1 MSKKSVA
8 EFLGTFT
15 LVFVG
20 AGAIMTGKADLLGIA
35 LAHGLAIAIM
45 IAALGGISGGHFN
58 PAVTFGFLVTK
69 RISIEKAAQYWVS
82 QLLGAAFAAW
92 TLKSVYGSMAGSV
105 GGASLSQ
112 GVSPMKAMLA
122 EGIGTFLLMLVI
134 VGTAIDKRGSFAAGF
149 PIGLT
154 ISSVILVIGPMT
166 GAALNPARWFGPAL
180 VTGSWSNAWVWLLG
194 PLLGASVAAL
204 GYNWLLNPKD

>member
-1 MSKKSVA
+1 MSKKLVA

-15 LVFVG
+15 LIFVG

>member
-1 MSKKSVA
+1 MSKKLVA

-45 IAALGGISGGHFN
+45 ISAVGGISGGHFN
-58 PAVTFGFLVTK
+58 PAVTFGFLLTK

-112 GVSPMKAMLA
+112 GVSPMKAIIA

>member
-1 MSKKSVA
+1 MSKKLVA

-15 LVFVG
+15 LIFVG

-35 LAHGLAIAIM
+35 LAHGLAIATM

-58 PAVTFGFLVTK
+58 PAVTFGFLLTK

-82 QLLGAAFAAW
+82 QLLGASFAAW
-92 TLKSVYGSMAGSV
+92 ILKSVYGSMAGTV

-112 GVSPMKAMLA
+112 GVSPMKAMIA

>member
-1 MSKKSVA
+1 MSKKLVA

-45 IAALGGISGGHFN
+45 IAAVGGISGGHFN
-58 PAVTFGFLVTK
+58 PAVTFGFLLTK

-112 GVSPMKAMLA
+112 GVSPMKAIIA

>member
-1 MSKKSVA
+1 MSKKLVA

-15 LVFVG
+15 LIFVG

-82 QLLGAAFAAW
+82 QLLGASFAAW
-92 TLKSVYGSMAGSV
+92 ILKSVYGSMAGTV

-112 GVSPMKAMLA
+112 GVSPMKAMIA

>member
-1 MSKKSVA
+1 MSKKLVA

-15 LVFVG
+15 LIFVG

-82 QLLGAAFAAW
+82 QLLGASFAAW
-92 TLKSVYGSMAGSV
+92 ILKSVYGSMAGTV

-112 GVSPMKAMLA
+112 GVSPMKAIIA

>member
-1 MSKKSVA
+1 MSKKLVA

-45 IAALGGISGGHFN
+45 IAAVGGISGGHFN
-58 PAVTFGFLVTK
+58 PAVTFGFLLTK

-82 QLLGAAFAAW
+82 QLLGASFAAW
-92 TLKSVYGSMAGSV
+92 ILKSVYGSMAGTV

-180 VTGSWSNAWVWLLG
+180 VTGTWSNAWVWIIG
-194 PLLGASVAAL
+194 PLLGAGLAAL
-204 GYNWLLNPKD
+204 GYNWLLNPKE

>member
-1 MSKKSVA
+1 MSKKLVA

-45 IAALGGISGGHFN
+45 IAAVGGISGGHFN

-180 VTGSWSNAWVWLLG
+180 VTGSWSNAWVWLVG

-204 GYNWLLNPKD
+204 GYNWILNPKE

>member
-1 MSKKSVA
+1 MSKKLVA

-45 IAALGGISGGHFN
+45 IAAVGGISGGHFN
-58 PAVTFGFLVTK
+58 PAVTFGFLLTK

-82 QLLGAAFAAW
+82 QLLGASFAAW
-92 TLKSVYGSMAGSV
+92 ILKSVYGSMAGTV

-154 ISSVILVIGPMT
+154 ISSVVLAIGPMT

>member
-1 MSKKSVA
+1 MSKKLVA

-45 IAALGGISGGHFN
+45 IAAVGGISGGHFN

-69 RISIEKAAQYWVS
+69 RISIEKAAQYWAS

-92 TLKSVYGSMAGSV
+92 ILKSVYGSMAGSV
-105 GGASLSQ
+105 GGAAVAQ
-112 GVSPMKAMLA
+112 GVSPMKAMIA

-134 VGTAIDKRGSFAAGF
+134 VGTAVDKRGSFAAGF

-166 GAALNPARWFGPAL
+166 GAAINPARWFGPAL
-180 VTGSWSNAWVWLLG
+180 VTGSWSNAWVWIAG
-194 PLLGASVAAL
+194 PLLGAVVAAL

>member
-1 MSKKSVA
+1 MSKKLVA

-15 LVFVG
+15 LIFVG

-35 LAHGLAIAIM
+35 LAHGLAIATM
-45 IAALGGISGGHFN
+45 IAAVGGISGGHFN

-82 QLLGAAFAAW
+82 QLLGASFAAW
-92 TLKSVYGSMAGSV
+92 ILKSVYGSMAGTV

-112 GVSPMKAMLA
+112 GVSPMKAIIA

-180 VTGSWSNAWVWLLG
+180 VTGTWSNAWVWIIG

>member
-1 MSKKSVA
+1 MSKKLVA

-45 IAALGGISGGHFN
+45 IAAVGGISGGHFN
-58 PAVTFGFLVTK
+58 PAVTFGFLLTK

-180 VTGSWSNAWVWLLG
+180 VTGTWSNAWVWIIG
-194 PLLGASVAAL
+194 PLLGAGLAAL
-204 GYNWLLNPKD
+204 GYNWLLNPKE

>member
-1 MSKKSVA
+1 MSKKLVA

-15 LVFVG
+15 LIFVG

-45 IAALGGISGGHFN
+45 IAAVGGISGGHFN
-58 PAVTFGFLVTK
+58 PAVTFGFLLTK

-92 TLKSVYGSMAGSV
+92 TLKSIYGSMAGSV

-180 VTGSWSNAWVWLLG
+180 VTGTWSNAWVWIIG
-194 PLLGASVAAL
+194 PLLGAGLAAL
-204 GYNWLLNPKD
+204 GYNWLLNPKE

>member
-1 MSKKSVA
+1 MSKKLVA

-45 IAALGGISGGHFN
+45 IAAVGGISGGHFN

-82 QLLGAAFAAW
+82 QLLGASFAAW
-92 TLKSVYGSMAGSV
+92 ILKSVYGSMAGTV

>member
-1 MSKKSVA
+1 MSKKLVA

-82 QLLGAAFAAW
+82 QLLGASFAAW
-92 TLKSVYGSMAGSV
+92 ILKSVYGSMAGTV

-112 GVSPMKAMLA
+112 GVSPMKAMIA

>member
-1 MSKKSVA
+1 MSKKLVA

-45 IAALGGISGGHFN
+45 IAAVGGISGGHFN

>member
-1 MSKKSVA
+1 MSKKLVA

-45 IAALGGISGGHFN
+45 IAAVGGISGGHFN

-69 RISIEKAAQYWVS
+69 RISIEKAAQYWAS

-92 TLKSVYGSMAGSV
+92 ILKSVYGSMAGSV
-105 GGASLSQ
+105 GGAAVAQ
-112 GVSPMKAMLA
+112 GVSPMKAMIA

-180 VTGSWSNAWVWLLG
+180 VTGSWSNAWVWIAG
-194 PLLGASVAAL
+194 PLLGAVVAAL

>member
-1 MSKKSVA
+1 MSKKLVA

-15 LVFVG
+15 LIFVG
-20 AGAIMTGKADLLGIA
+20 AGAIMTGKADLIGIA

-82 QLLGAAFAAW
+82 QLLGASFAAW
-92 TLKSVYGSMAGSV
+92 ILKSVYGSMAGTV

-112 GVSPMKAMLA
+112 GVSPMKAMIA

-134 VGTAIDKRGSFAAGF
+134 VGTAVDKRGSFAAGF

>member
-1 MSKKSVA
+1 MSKKLVA

-15 LVFVG
+15 LIFVG

-45 IAALGGISGGHFN
+45 IAAVGGISGGHFN
-58 PAVTFGFLVTK
+58 PAVTFGFLLTK

>member
-1 MSKKSVA
+1 
-8 EFLGTFT
+8 
-15 LVFVG
+15 
-20 AGAIMTGKADLLGIA
+20 
-35 LAHGLAIAIM
+35 M
-45 IAALGGISGGHFN
+45 IAAVGGISGGHFN
-58 PAVTFGFLVTK
+58 PAVTFGFLLTK

-112 GVSPMKAMLA
+112 GVSPMKAMIA

-194 PLLGASVAAL
+194 PLLGAGLAAL
-204 GYNWLLNPKD
+204 GYNWLLNPKE

>member
-1 MSKKSVA
+1 MSKKLVA

-45 IAALGGISGGHFN
+45 IAAVGGISGGHFN

-69 RISIEKAAQYWVS
+69 RISIEKAAQYWAS

-92 TLKSVYGSMAGSV
+92 ILKSVYGSMAGSV

>member
-1 MSKKSVA
+1 MSKKLIA

-15 LVFVG
+15 LIFVG

-105 GGASLSQ
+105 GSASLSQ

-180 VTGSWSNAWVWLLG
+180 VTGTWSNAWVWIIG
-194 PLLGASVAAL
+194 PLLGAGLAAL
-204 GYNWLLNPKD
+204 GYNWLLNPKE

>member
-1 MSKKSVA
+1 MSKKLVA

-15 LVFVG
+15 LIFVG

-58 PAVTFGFLVTK
+58 PAVTFGFLLTK

-180 VTGSWSNAWVWLLG
+180 VTGTWSNAWVWIIG
-194 PLLGASVAAL
+194 PLLGAGLAAL
-204 GYNWLLNPKD
+204 GYNWLLNPKE

>member
-1 MSKKSVA
+1 MSKKLVA

-92 TLKSVYGSMAGSV
+92 TLKSVYGSMAGTV

>member
-1 MSKKSVA
+1 MSKKLVA

-15 LVFVG
+15 LIFVG

-45 IAALGGISGGHFN
+45 IAAVGGISGGHFN
-58 PAVTFGFLVTK
+58 PAVTFGFLLTK

-180 VTGSWSNAWVWLLG
+180 VTGTWSNAWVWIIG
-194 PLLGASVAAL
+194 PLLGAGLAAL
-204 GYNWLLNPKD
+204 GYNWLLNPKE

>member
-1 MSKKSVA
+1 MSKKLVA

-45 IAALGGISGGHFN
+45 IAAVGGISGGHFN

-180 VTGSWSNAWVWLLG
+180 VTGTWSNAWVWIIG
-194 PLLGASVAAL
+194 PLLGAGLAAL
-204 GYNWLLNPKD
+204 GYNWLLNPKE

>member
-1 MSKKSVA
+1 MCSSD
-8 EFLGTFT
+8 LGTFT

-45 IAALGGISGGHFN
+45 IAAVGGISGGHFN

-82 QLLGAAFAAW
+82 QLLGASFAAW
-92 TLKSVYGSMAGSV
+92 ILKSVYGSMAGTV

-112 GVSPMKAMLA
+112 GVSPMKAMIA

-134 VGTAIDKRGSFAAGF
+134 VGTAVDKRGSFAAGF

-204 GYNWLLNPKD
+204 GYNWLLHPKD